1 MKFLWLC
8 YDILKYFPLAII
20 PILFIGSISF
30 VFTRRFT
37 LLTRILLSVGLMII
51 LVMLFSF
58 CLMVYMVLMFRRQ
71 DKPPWGGCPQQNDHS
86 GFLPGDLSP
95 EAAWSFP
102 GYFLELC
109 STALRKK
116 TPTRHSRC
124 LCQLLLNIP
133 YSH

>member
-58 CLMVYMVLMFRRQ
+58 CLMVYMVLMFRR
-71 DKPPWGGCPQQNDHS
+71 
-86 GFLPGDLSP
+86 
-95 EAAWSFP
+95 
-102 GYFLELC
+102 
-109 STALRKK
+109 
-116 TPTRHSRC
+116 
-124 LCQLLLNIP
+124 
-133 YSH
+133 